1 MNAFSRTERERMKEL
16 MDKMDSNEHLQIFN
30 IIKKY
35 TDTYT
40 KTQAGILVL
49 TDNLNDE
56 CMKEINSYI
65 IFSIDQHKRF
75 DEDNKNRKKYERMV
89 Q

>member
-16 MDKMDSNEHLQIFN
+16 MDNMDSNEHLQIFN

-56 CMKEINSYI
+56 CMKEINAYI

>member
-16 MDKMDSNEHLQIFN
+16 MDNMDSNEHLQIFN

-65 IFSIDQHKRF
+65 NFSIDQHKRF